1 MAKDIKSW
9 RHCYNFLYFFYLNA
23 FLSCVSFSIVMPSIW
38 KYVQFHGGSEY
49 FLALV
54 LLIYSMGEFIGALG
68 VGYLHNLI
76 STKATLILSTSF
88 GVIGSVIYFLS
99 DTVEDNYALWGIF
112 TARLLQGLWT
122 GGHQAVEQA
131 YIAEVVNHAHMLRVL
146 SELGMAAVS
155 GFLSGPILGL
165 LLSLIDFQIGIL
177 HIHSNTAPGY
187 VQAIATMIVISVTCC
202 YFEEIHHSS
211 RLNITSHDSKKIRQP
226 DLIGVSICLFICFII
241 FNGFAVQETIT
252 TPLVTDSDH
261 KYTYNLNWGVS
272 ASYALFSASGVMSI
286 LAFSIVHT
294 LGETID
300 NRKMLLAA
308 LFINSVGWIL
318 MIDFEYHYVNKYM
331 LIFGYVLISVGF
343 PVARNLIYIIL
354 SKVLGPNRAGIY
366 MGAMLA
372 VGAIARMIGPF
383 WAVNSMLISIKLC
396 FISTAVLFLVTVL
409 ILYLG
414 WNRCKPHSKAPSE
427 VIVVETSPLQSM
439 VDINGTS
446 LDLRRRLLEE

>member
-1 MAKDIKSW
+1 
-9 RHCYNFLYFFYLNA
+9 
-23 FLSCVSFSIVMPSIW
+23 MPSIW
-38 KYVQFHGGSEY
+38 KYVQLHGGSEY

-68 VGYLHNLI
+68 TGYLHNLI

-99 DTVEDNYALWGIF
+99 DTIEDHYALWGIF

-131 YIAEVVNHAHMLRVL
+131 YIAEVVNHTDMLRVL

-165 LLSLIDFQIGIL
+165 LLSLIDFHIGIL
-177 HIHSNTAPGY
+177 HIHSDTAPGY
-187 VQAIATMIVISVTCC
+187 VQALATTIVISVTCC
-202 YFEEIHHSS
+202 YFEEIHHSIRPNINNHAS
-211 RLNITSHDSKKIRQP
+211 NKDRLPDS
-226 DLIGVSICLFICFII
+226 IGVSICLFTCFII
-241 FNGFAVQETIT
+241 FHGFSVQETIT

-261 KYTYNLNWGVS
+261 KYTENLNWGVS

-286 LAFSIVHT
+286 VAFSLVHT
-294 LGETID
+294 LGGTID

-308 LFINSVGWIL
+308 LFINAIGWIL
-318 MIDFEYHYVNKYM
+318 MIDFKYHTVNPYL
-331 LIFGYVLISVGF
+331 LILGYILISVGF
-343 PVARNLIYIIL
+343 PVARNLVYIIL
-354 SKVLGPNRAGIY
+354 TKVLGPKRAGIY
-366 MGAMLA
+366 MGGMLA

-396 FISTAVLFLVTVL
+396 FLSTAVLFLVTML
-409 ILYLG
+409 ILILS
-414 WNRCKPHSKAPSE
+414 WDRCKPHSKAPSE

-439 VDINGTS
+439 VDINADS
-446 LDLRRRLLEE
+446 LDLRRRLLDQ